1 MKQLIIMN
9 VKEITIDSIKYPFID
24 WKKILILGLIVVI
37 YKIPLNMFPL
47 SLTLFQDQ
55 LDYSC
60 IVLSVLI
67 TDQYPVSLNNSWR

>member
-1 MKQLIIMN
+1 MN